1 VPLGWYDL
9 KVAAAR
15 PRAGDEAVK
24 RKTLNAAFVVFV
36 RIPLVAKALA
46 RTPCYNARM
55 ISVEEALE
63 RILARVGTLGEEQ
76 VPLTRALGRVLAHAV
91 SSTLDLP
98 PWPNSSMDGYALR
111 SADATGAST
120 KSPARLEIAGRIA
133 AGHVADKPLTAGQ
146 AFRIFTGGPLPDGAD
161 SVIPQEEVT
170 TEGTT
175 LLVARPVKAGEF
187 VRPRGEDMRA
197 GESVLERG
205 RLIGPAELG
214 LLAALGHAQVR
225 VVRKPR
231 VGILSTGDEIV
242 DLGGLLGPGQ
252 IPNSNTYS
260 LTGQVIE
267 AGGEPVPLGV
277 APDRLEEIEARFRW
291 GLGCDLLISSAGVS
305 VGEHDFVKAALEKL
319 GAEQHLWLVNMRPGK
334 PIAFATIPSTG
345 KGALPVFALPG
356 NPVSAMVTFE
366 LFVRP
371 ALRRLGGH
379 ARLQRPVVQA
389 RALAAIPNP
398 GRRRGFLRV
407 ALTADESGGYGARLT
422 GDQSSGIL
430 RSMVAADGLAVIP
443 GDSTIAAGEM
453 VPVILLRE
461 VR

>member
-1 VPLGWYDL
+1 
-9 KVAAAR
+9 
-15 PRAGDEAVK
+15 
-24 RKTLNAAFVVFV
+24 
-36 RIPLVAKALA
+36 
-46 RTPCYNARM
+46 
-55 ISVEEALE
+55 
-63 RILARVGTLGEEQ
+63 
-76 VPLTRALGRVLAHAV
+76 
-91 SSTLDLP
+91 
-98 PWPNSSMDGYALR
+98 MDGYALR

-146 AFRIFTGGPLPDGAD
+146 AFRIFTGGPLPDGYD
-161 SVIPQEEVT
+161 SVNPRVVDT
-170 TEGTT
+170 TEVNT
-175 LLVARPVKAGEF
+175 LLVARHVKAGEF

-334 PIAFATIPSTG
+334 PIAFATIPAG
-345 KGALPVFALPG
+345 RKGALPVFALPG

-371 ALRRLGGH
+371 ALLRMSGH
-379 ARLQRPVVQA
+379 ARLDRPLITA
-389 RALAAIPNP
+389 RALAPIPNP
-398 GRRRGFLRV
+398 ARRRGYLRA
-407 ALTADESGGYGARLT
+407 ALTPEADGWGARLT
-422 GDQSSGIL
+422 GDQGSGIL
-430 RSMVAADGLAVIP
+430 RSMVAADGLAVVEGDTTIEP
-443 GDSTIAAGEM
+443 GHR
-453 VPVILLRE
+453 VKVILLRP
-461 VR
+461 V